1 MESLDSLREILCCT
15 ASTYQSYKRFN
26 NLILQKIHKE
36 LLEKTECRYTYSAV
50 KKGRKVVAVKFQM
63 ICSIQVE
70 EPKVVFELEIPKENR
85 NIDDIESELW
95 EIAVKQYHF
104 SREQLEEIRTYLMTV
119 PEHFLP
125 QDNVIYQ
132 NDIMIRL
139 HGYLSQKVAAMERR
153 SASKPIKNKFAY
165 LISMIREDVFQ

>member
-1 MESLDSLREILCCT
+1 M
-15 ASTYQSYKRFN
+15 
-26 NLILQKIHKE
+26 
-36 LLEKTECRYTYSAV
+36 
-50 KKGRKVVAVKFQM
+50 AVKFQM